1 MNPTHEFNNLIDELR
16 RQNESIR
23 NLIEE
28 NRKKDQ
34 IEARGRP
41 DDMRC
46 YNSHTIEMVKNDID
60 SHIEKLNY
68 YVRKMKEHEDVLK
81 TRLNSFYN
89 KDYTIDYAI
98 KWRKQLIKKLQI
110 LSSSDRIWISRNGT
124 VRKGLMWGSS

>member
-1 MNPTHEFNNLIDELR
+1 MNPTNEFNNLMDELR

-23 NLIEE
+23 NLIKE

-34 IEARGRP
+34 IDARGRP

-46 YNSHTIEMVKNDID
+46 YNNYFIEMVKNDID

-68 YVRKMKEHEDVLK
+68 YVGKLKEHEGILK
-81 TRLNSFYN
+81 TMMNSFHS
-89 KDYTIDYAI
+89 KAEILHYAI
-98 KWRKQLIKKLQI
+98 KWRKRLIKKLQI

-124 VRKGLMWGSS
+124 VRKF

>member
-1 MNPTHEFNNLIDELR
+1 MNPAYEFNNLIDELR

-23 NLIEE
+23 NLIDS

-46 YNSHTIEMVKNDID
+46 YNNHTIKMVKNDID
-60 SHIEKLNY
+60 SHKKKLNF
-68 YVRKMKEHEDVLK
+68 YVRKMKEHEAVVK
-81 TRLNSFYN
+81 TMMNSFHS
-89 KDYTIDYAI
+89 KVETIDYAI

-110 LSSSDRIWISRNGT
+110 LSSSDRIWISRSGT
-124 VRKGLMWGSS
+124 VRKSLMWESS

>member
-1 MNPTHEFNNLIDELR
+1 MNPTYEFNNLMDELR

-23 NLIEE
+23 NLINE
-28 NRKKDQ
+28 NLKKDQ

-46 YNSHTIEMVKNDID
+46 YNNYTIKMVKNDID

-68 YVRKMKEHEDVLK
+68 YVRKMKEHENVLK
-81 TRLNSFYN
+81 SMMNSFHS
-89 KDYTIDYAI
+89 KVETLDYAI
-98 KWRKQLIKKLQI
+98 KWRKKLIKKLQI

-124 VRKGLMWGSS
+124 VRKSLM